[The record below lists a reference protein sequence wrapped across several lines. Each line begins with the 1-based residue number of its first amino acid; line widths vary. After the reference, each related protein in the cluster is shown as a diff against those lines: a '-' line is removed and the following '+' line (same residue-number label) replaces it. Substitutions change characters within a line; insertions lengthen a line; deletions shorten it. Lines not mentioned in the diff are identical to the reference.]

1 MNEKKNK
8 TKQKNKKIHQEI
20 FQCSQDMKDLLKE
33 HLRTNGC
40 TSDDNPLLFS
50 LATPEESRAF
60 LWALYAKYDSSLPKN
75 TINSRPILTVFL
87 LFRSEDLAAPA
98 QVQSDIER
106 FCHIASISSKY
117 YIPKLQDWV
126 MSAIYQTT
134 NDTIF
139 MDSCSSATLSALID
153 VSVQLKRKDMTE
165 TIQKKWYDRLI
176 DKSAPSVPAIQAADK
191 HHLEG
196 IRGMAY
202 YIHVQDMLDRQT
214 VTGRGATQLRADPKL
229 NNGQVMRL
237 LSGYWSL
244 VSLWERSR
252 LKPIKIPQ
260 ASSCTSEAHQRCS
273 VTWERRWVSA
283 AGWKRILGLNSAD
296 VLGLLA
302 CLRDQ
307 LSGDEDLKT
316 GTNSECRLAALDA
329 LKAFKVTVQD
339 GLADHF
345 FGCV

>member
-1 MNEKKNK
+1 MGPLCQVSMFDGS
-8 TKQKNKKIHQEI
+8 TLSPPPQL
-20 FQCSQDMKDLLKE
+20 S
-33 HLRTNGC
+33 
-40 TSDDNPLLFS
+40 PLL
-50 LATPEESRAF
+50 
-60 LWALYAKYDSSLPKN
+60 
-75 TINSRPILTVFL
+75 
-87 LFRSEDLAAPA
+87 RSEDLTAPA
-98 QVQSDIER
+98 QEHTDVER
-106 FCHIASISSKY
+106 FCDIASMAAKY
-117 YIPKLQDWV
+117 DIPKLQDWV
-126 MSAIYQTT
+126 LSAIHETTT
-134 NDTIF
+134 NTIF

-153 VSVQLKRKDMTE
+153 ASVQFKRKD
-165 TIQKKWYDRLI
+165 TIELIKKKWYDRLVN
-176 DKSAPSVPAIQAADK
+176 KSAPSVPAIQAADK
-191 HHLEG
+191 HDLVD

-214 VTGRGATQLRADPKL
+214 VTERGATQLRADPKL

-252 LKPIKIPQ
+252 LKPIELVQ
-260 ASSCTSEAHQRCS
+260 APSCTNEAHQRCS
-273 VTWERRWVSA
+273 ITWERRWVSA

-307 LSGDEDLKT
+307 LSGDEDLKV
-316 GTNSECRLAALDA
+316 GINPDCRFAGLEA
-329 LKAFKVTVQD
+329 LKALKIKLQD

>member
-1 MNEKKNK
+1 MGFVCQVNNYA
-8 TKQKNKKIHQEI
+8 
-20 FQCSQDMKDLLKE
+20 S
-33 HLRTNGC
+33 
-40 TSDDNPLLFS
+40 
-50 LATPEESRAF
+50 F
-60 LWALYAKYDSSLPKN
+60 LSN
-75 TINSRPILTVFL
+75 TVFTVT
-87 LFRSEDLAAPA
+87 RSEDLAAPA
-98 QVQSDIER
+98 EDQSDIER
-106 FCHIASISSKY
+106 FCNIASIAKKY
-117 YIPKLQDWV
+117 DIPKLQDWAL
-126 MSAIYQTT
+126 SAIHQTAT
-134 NDTIF
+134 NTIF

-153 VSVQLKRKDMTE
+153 VSFQFKRKDTVE
-165 TIQKKWYDRLI
+165 LIRKKWYDRLMN
-176 DKSAPSVPAIQAADK
+176 KSAPSVPAIQAADR
-191 HHLEG
+191 HSDHLVD

-214 VTGRGATQLRADPKL
+214 VTGHGATELRADPKL

-252 LKPIKIPQ
+252 LNPIELPQ

-273 VTWERRWVSA
+273 ATWERRWVSA

-307 LSGDEDLKT
+307 LSGDEDLKER
-316 GTNSECRLAALDA
+316 TNPDCRVAGLEA
-329 LKAFKVTVQD
+329 LKALKVQVQD

>member
-1 MNEKKNK
+1 VSSNPSNK
-8 TKQKNKKIHQEI
+8 PGERDPLYYLDDDPTATWVFRAGDVLFKVHQETL
-20 FQCSQDMKDLLKE
+20 QCSQDMNDLLKE
-33 HLRTNGC
+33 HIRTNGC
-40 TSDDNPLLFS
+40 TSDERPLLFS

-60 LWALYAKYDSSLPKN
+60 LWALYA
-75 TINSRPILTVFL
+75 
-87 LFRSEDLAAPA
+87 RSEDLAAPP

-106 FCHIASISSKY
+106 FCNLASISSKY

-126 MSAIYQTT
+126 LSAIHQTA
-134 NDTIF
+134 NNTIF
-139 MDSCSSATLSALID
+139 MDSCSSATLSALLD
-153 VSVQLKRKDMTE
+153 VSVQFKRKDITE
-165 TIQKKWYDRLI
+165 TIQKKWYDRLVNQ
-176 DKSAPSVPAIQAADK
+176 SAPSVPAIQAADK
-191 HHLEG
+191 YDLED

-202 YIHVQDMLDRQT
+202 YIHVQDMLDRQG

-252 LKPIKIPQ
+252 LKPIEMPQ
-260 ASSCTSEAHQRCS
+260 ASSCTSETHQRCS
-273 VTWERRWVSA
+273 ATWERRWVSA
-283 AGWKRILGLNSAD
+283 TGWRRILGLNSAD

-316 GTNSECRLAALDA
+316 GANSECRLAALEA
-329 LKAFKVTVQD
+329 LKALKVTVQD